1 MTARFDNRVLS
12 ALRFEMIFCLVKCDA
27 RALLQ
32 MPQHFLRKVDVPI
45 QARADRSSPRAS
57 SAKTLIRFCAASFTL
72 ATFCGVAGNFLPEP
86 NGRRSIQRV
95 PPIL

>member
-45 QARADRSSPRAS
+45 QARAHRG
-57 SAKTLIRFCAASFTL
+57 SAQRKL
-72 ATFCGVAGNFLPEP
+72 A
-86 NGRRSIQRV
+86 
-95 PPIL
+95 